1 MTPPKPSSHLAVAAG
16 NGNSSVPGRDQLVRI
31 VSDWVSLQQRPG
43 LKDTYSR
50 HPGASCIYENRRTKP
65 GLKGGAVESLSQRL
79 EKVEKALFGSEHD
92 QGTQDSEGTKR
103 DLSGSGASN
112 ISSTPLEAVLST
124 LACELQKLNQNIE
137 PTRKRKYEY
146 DPYRKVSE
154 LFKRRRQ
161 DEAEEQRKSSNRDVT
176 QRQTPRDSLCR
187 IDIVQDHLD
196 KLVEA
201 HFDNVQPWIPMVIM
215 RGFHDR
221 LHKET
226 EKRMRIVLEA
236 MMIASL
242 RYVEINGNPLDNS
255 FINSET
261 SSLRKTVM
269 MDAMQGLKTE
279 NLQALIMIAFTEI
292 GNGNLEKAWP
302 VIGSLTR
309 TVEYM
314 GLSVEPEM
322 YQRKRGLLSD
332 SSSLPEPRDW
342 LEEEERRRI
351 FWNVF
356 ILDKIS
362 SIIKGWS
369 PGIDS
374 EHVRR
379 RLPICGGSWFHNE
392 PAITPY
398 FGNWDETVLQNSHG
412 TSPYSVGSNAGGPAG
427 TRNTRASDKATGD
440 ISKIGALAYYIQSID
455 LLCQISNSF
464 LQPAV
469 DLANRQEV
477 SLWLTKFK
485 ELDLRLVHW
494 KMCLPQQWKD
504 SGVSRKIMPGV
515 MDPSMT
521 LANATHN
528 TSVILLHE
536 RIAYPGS
543 ELLSLNLPS
552 HFSAENCLNAA
563 IETANITTKYL
574 GGYPS
579 ARAVPPQMGICAFV
593 SARTLLVHSQYYN
606 APLCN
611 EFQNLMDNLTDM
623 SNRWAGHEKA
633 HQTDR
638 SSNFFDQLVNSLEL
652 QYQQSQAAAAG
663 QNIPISVSA
672 LEAEGGPVSNPRLDN
687 SNAARD
693 SHVPTKTNAPP
704 IVDSLSPG
712 MSYPNQLSNSQWHAD
727 SKSPTT
733 ISRDDLFTI
742 SQTLMNNDFLEL
754 DRIVSFE
761 DMMAV
766 GNMTQYYGTNS

>member
-1 MTPPKPSSHLAVAAG
+1 MTPPKPSSLLAVAAG
-16 NGNSSVPGRDQLVRI
+16 NGNSSVPDRDQLIPI
-31 VSDWVSLQQRPG
+31 VSDWVSLQQRSR
-43 LKDTYSR
+43 LKNTNLC
-50 HPGASCIYENRRTKP
+50 HASAPCIYENRRAKP
-65 GLKGGAVESLSQRL
+65 GLKGGAVESLNQRL

-92 QGTQDSEGTKR
+92 QGTQESETTKR

-124 LACELQKLNQNIE
+124 LAGELQKLNQNIE

-161 DEAEEQRKSSNRDVT
+161 DEAEEQRKSSNGDAA
-176 QRQTPRDSLCR
+176 QRQTSQDSLCR
-187 IDIVQDHLD
+187 IDIIQDHLD

-201 HFDNVQPWIPMVIM
+201 HFYNVQPWIPMVIM

-221 LHKET
+221 LQTET
-226 EKRMRIVLEA
+226 EQRMTIVLEA

-242 RYVEINGNPLDNS
+242 RYVEIN
-255 FINSET
+255 
-261 SSLRKTVM
+261 
-269 MDAMQGLKTE
+269 
-279 NLQALIMIAFTEI
+279 
-292 GNGNLEKAWP
+292 
-302 VIGSLTR
+302 
-309 TVEYM
+309 VEYM
-314 GLSVEPEM
+314 GLSVEPEV
-322 YQRKRGLLSD
+322 YQRRRGLLSE

-351 FWNVF
+351 FWNIF
-356 ILDKIS
+356 ILDKIA

-369 PGIDS
+369 PGIKS

-392 PAITPY
+392 PAVTPY
-398 FGNWDETVLQNSHG
+398 FGNWNEPS
-412 TSPYSVGSNAGGPAG
+412 
-427 TRNTRASDKATGD
+427 
-440 ISKIGALAYYIQSID
+440 ISK
-455 LLCQISNSF
+455 SF
-464 LQPAV
+464 LQPTV
-469 DLANRQEV
+469 EFTNRQEV

-494 KMCLPQQWKD
+494 KMNLPQQWKD

-536 RIAYPGS
+536 RIAYPGC
-543 ELLSLNLPS
+543 EVLGLNIPS
-552 HFSAENCLNAA
+552 HFSAQNCLNAA

-579 ARAVPPQMGICAFV
+579 ARPVPPQMGICAFV

-606 APLCN
+606 APLSK
-611 EFQNLMDNLTDM
+611 EYQNLMDNLTDM
-623 SNRWAGHEKA
+623 SNRWTGHEKA
-633 HQTDR
+633 DQTDK
-638 SSNFFDQLVNSLEL
+638 SPNFFNQLFSVLQDQYKESQEATTEQSIARPVPVFGVEGPIFNSRSGASRAFQDNHAQPSPDVPQTINSLTNEMH
-652 QYQQSQAAAAG
+652 
-663 QNIPISVSA
+663 
-672 LEAEGGPVSNPRLDN
+672 NPAQLRN
-687 SNAARD
+687 
-693 SHVPTKTNAPP
+693 HEWH
-704 IVDSLSPG
+704 VDSQSP
-712 MSYPNQLSNSQWHAD
+712 H
-727 SKSPTT
+727 T
-733 ISRDDLFTI
+733 ISKDDLFTI
-742 SQTLMNNDFLEL
+742 SQTLLNNDFLEL

>member
-1 MTPPKPSSHLAVAAG
+1 MVLSHDDSPEAELPSCSGCRKRKLK
-16 NGNSSVPGRDQLVRI
+16 SSR
-31 VSDWVSLQQRPG
+31 QRPSCSNCER
-43 LKDTYSR
+43 L
-50 HPGASCIYENRRTKP
+50 GAPCIYENRRMKP
-65 GLKGGAVESLSQRL
+65 GLKGGAVESLNQRL
-79 EKVEKALFGSEHD
+79 EKVEKTLFGSEYD
-92 QGTQDSEGTKR
+92 KGTQDSEGTKR
-103 DLSGSGASN
+103 DLSGSRASN

-124 LACELQKLNQNIE
+124 LA
-137 PTRKRKYEY
+137 
-146 DPYRKVSE
+146 
-154 LFKRRRQ
+154 
-161 DEAEEQRKSSNRDVT
+161 AEEQRKSSNGDAT
-176 QRQTPRDSLCR
+176 QRQTSQDSLCR
-187 IDIVQDHLD
+187 IDIIQDHLD

-221 LHKET
+221 LQTET
-226 EKRMRIVLEA
+226 EQRMTIVLEA

-242 RYVEINGNPLDNS
+242 RYFEINGNPLDNT
-255 FINSET
+255 FIDSET
-261 SSLRKTVM
+261 SRLRKNVM
-269 MDAMQGLKTE
+269 VNAMEGLKTE

-302 VIGSLTR
+302 IIGSLTR

-314 GLSVEPEM
+314 GLSVEPEV

-356 ILDKIS
+356 ILDRIA

-369 PGIDS
+369 PGIKS

-392 PAITPY
+392 PAVTPY
-398 FGNWDETVLQNSHG
+398 FGNWDELSVQSSHG
-412 TSPYSVGSNAGGPAG
+412 TSPYSVGSNAGGVNGPTN
-427 TRNTRASDKATGD
+427 TRSVRASDKATGD

-455 LLCQISNSF
+455 SLCQISETF
-464 LQPAV
+464 LQPPV
-469 DLANRQEV
+469 DFTNRQEV

-485 ELDLRLVHW
+485 ELDLRLLEDESASAMERLW
-494 KMCLPQQWKD
+494 RITQDNAWRN
-504 SGVSRKIMPGV
+504 G
-515 MDPSMT
+515 PSMT

-536 RIAYPGS
+536 RIAYPDC
-543 ELLSLNLPS
+543 ELLGLNIPS
-552 HFSAENCLNAA
+552 QFSAQNCINAA

-579 ARAVPPQMGICAFV
+579 ARAMPPQMGICAFV

-606 APLCN
+606 TPLPK
-611 EFQNLMDNLTDM
+611 EFRNLMDNLTDM
-623 SNRWAGHEKA
+623 SNRWAGLEQADRTSKA
-633 HQTDR
+633 P
-638 SSNFFDQLVNSLEL
+638 NFFDQLFNILQDQYKESQEATTDQSITRPVSVLGVEGPIFNSRPGASRAFQDNHTQPSSDVPQTINSLTREM
-652 QYQQSQAAAAG
+652 
-663 QNIPISVSA
+663 NN
-672 LEAEGGPVSNPRLDN
+672 PV
-687 SNAARD
+687 
-693 SHVPTKTNAPP
+693 
-704 IVDSLSPG
+704 
-712 MSYPNQLSNSQWHAD
+712 QLSNHEWHVDSQ
-727 SKSPTT
+727 SPHT
-733 ISRDDLFTI
+733 ISKDDLFTI
-742 SQTLMNNDFLEL
+742 SQTLLNNDFLEL

>member
-1 MTPPKPSSHLAVAAG
+1 MDLSHDDSPEAELPSCSGCRKRKLKC
-16 NGNSSVPGRDQLVRI
+16 SR
-31 VSDWVSLQQRPG
+31 QRPACSNCER
-43 LKDTYSR
+43 L
-50 HPGASCIYENRRTKP
+50 GAPCVYENRRTKP
-65 GLKGGAVESLSQRL
+65 GLKGGAVESLNQRL
-79 EKVEKALFGSEHD
+79 EKIEKALFGSD
-92 QGTQDSEGTKR
+92 QEEVTQDSERTKR
-103 DLSGSGASN
+103 DLSGGRANNS
-112 ISSTPLEAVLST
+112 SSTPLEAVLST
-124 LACELQKLNQNIE
+124 LAGELQKLNQNIE
-137 PTRKRKYEY
+137 PTRKRQYEY

-154 LFKRRRQ
+154 LFKRRRR
-161 DEAEEQRKSSNRDVT
+161 DAVEEQHQSSNRDVT
-176 QRQTPRDSLCR
+176 QQQTRQASSCSV
-187 IDIVQDHLD
+187 DIIQGHLN
-196 KLVEA
+196 KLIEA
-201 HFDNVQPWIPMVIM
+201 HFDNIQPWIPMIIM

-221 LHKET
+221 VQKDT
-226 EKRMRIVLEA
+226 EQRMAIVLEA

-242 RYVEINGNPLDNS
+242 RYVEINGNPLDNIL
-255 FINSET
+255 INSET
-261 SSLRKTVM
+261 SRLRKSVM
-269 MDAMQGLKTE
+269 MNAMEGLKTE

-314 GLSVEPEM
+314 GLSVESEV

-356 ILDKIS
+356 ILDRIS

-369 PGIDS
+369 PGINSAD
-374 EHVRR
+374 VCR

-392 PAITPY
+392 PAVTPY
-398 FGNWDETVLQNSHG
+398 FGNWDEPAVKNSHG
-412 TSPYSVGSNAGGPAG
+412 TSPYSVGSNAGGVNGSAS
-427 TRNTRASDKATGD
+427 TRNIRASDKATGD

-455 LLCQISNSF
+455 SLCQISKSF

-469 DLANRQEV
+469 DFTNRHEV

-494 KMCLPQQWKD
+494 KMYLPQQWKD

-536 RIAYPGS
+536 RIAYPDS

-606 APLCN
+606 TPLAK
-611 EFQNLMDNLTDM
+611 EFKNLMDNLTDM
-623 SNRWAGHEKA
+623 SNRWAGLEQA
-633 HQTDR
+633 DQTNKTP
-638 SSNFFDQLVNSLEL
+638 NFFDQLFNIL
-652 QYQQSQAAAAG
+652 QDQYKESQEATTG
-663 QNIPISVSA
+663 QTIPRSVSA
-672 LEAEGGPVSNPRLDN
+672 FGVEGPIFNSRPGTSRAFQDNHVQASPDVPQTVNILTRGMHNPV
-687 SNAARD
+687 
-693 SHVPTKTNAPP
+693 
-704 IVDSLSPG
+704 
-712 MSYPNQLSNSQWHAD
+712 QLSNHQWHVD
-727 SKSPTT
+727 SQSPHTV
-733 ISRDDLFTI
+733 SKDDLFTI
-742 SQTLMNNDFLEL
+742 SQTLLNNDFLEL

-766 GNMTQYYGTNS
+766 GNMSQYYGTNS

>member
-1 MTPPKPSSHLAVAAG
+1 MDLSHDDSPEAELPSCSGCRKRKLKC
-16 NGNSSVPGRDQLVRI
+16 SR
-31 VSDWVSLQQRPG
+31 QRPACSNCER
-43 LKDTYSR
+43 L
-50 HPGASCIYENRRTKP
+50 GAPCIYEDRRTKP
-65 GLKGGAVESLSQRL
+65 GLKGGAVESLNQRL
-79 EKVEKALFGSEHD
+79 EKVEKALFCSENVEA
-92 QGTQDSEGTKR
+92 TKDSKGTKC
-103 DLSGSGASN
+103 DLSGNRTSN
-112 ISSTPLEAVLST
+112 NSSAPLEAVLST
-124 LACELQKLNQNIE
+124 LACELQKLNQSIE

-161 DEAEEQRKSSNRDVT
+161 DEAEEQLKSSNRDAT
-176 QRQTPRDSLCR
+176 QRQTRQGSICG
-187 IDIVQDHLD
+187 IDIIQDYLD

-221 LHKET
+221 LQTAT
-226 EKRMRIVLEA
+226 EQRMTIVLEA

-242 RYVEINGNPLDNS
+242 RYVEINGNPLETS

-261 SSLRKTVM
+261 SRSRKTVM
-269 MDAMQGLKTE
+269 MDAMEGLKTE
-279 NLQALIMIAFTEI
+279 NLQALIMLAFTEI
-292 GNGNLEKAWP
+292 GNGNLERAWP
-302 VIGSLTR
+302 VIGTLTR

-314 GLSVEPEM
+314 GLSVEPEL
-322 YQRKRGLLSD
+322 YQRKRGLLSN
-332 SSSLPEPRDW
+332 SLSLPEPRDW

-356 ILDKIS
+356 ILDRIS

-398 FGNWDETVLQNSHG
+398 FGNWGETVVKNSHE
-412 TSPYSVGSNAGGPAG
+412 TSPYSVERNAGGSAG
-427 TRNTRASDKATGD
+427 TRNIQAGGKATGD
-440 ISKIGALAYYIQSID
+440 ISKIGAFAYYIQSID
-455 LLCQISNSF
+455 SLCQISKSF
-464 LQPAV
+464 LQPTV
-469 DLANRQEV
+469 DFTNRQEV

-494 KMCLPQQWKD
+494 KMYLPQQWKD

-536 RIAYPGS
+536 RIAYPGP

-563 IETANITTKYL
+563 IETANITKKYL

-593 SARTLLVHSQYYN
+593 SARTLLAATLLQ
-606 APLCN
+606 
-611 EFQNLMDNLTDM
+611 E
-623 SNRWAGHEKA
+623 
-633 HQTDR
+633 DR
-638 SSNFFDQLVNSLEL
+638 VI
-652 QYQQSQAAAAG
+652 A
-663 QNIPISVSA
+663 
-672 LEAEGGPVSNPRLDN
+672 
-687 SNAARD
+687 
-693 SHVPTKTNAPP
+693 
-704 IVDSLSPG
+704 
-712 MSYPNQLSNSQWHAD
+712 M
-727 SKSPTT
+727 
-733 ISRDDLFTI
+733 
-742 SQTLMNNDFLEL
+742 
-754 DRIVSFE
+754 
-761 DMMAV
+761 
-766 GNMTQYYGTNS
+766 

>member
-1 MTPPKPSSHLAVAAG
+1 MDSSHDDSPEAELPSCSG
-16 NGNSSVPGRDQLVRI
+16 CRKRKLKCSR
-31 VSDWVSLQQRPG
+31 QRPACSNCER
-43 LKDTYSR
+43 L
-50 HPGASCIYENRRTKP
+50 GAPCIYENRRTKP
-65 GLKGGAVESLSQRL
+65 GLKRGAVESLNQRL

-103 DLSGSGASN
+103 DLSGSRASN

-124 LACELQKLNQNIE
+124 LAGELQKLNQNIE

-161 DEAEEQRKSSNRDVT
+161 DEAEEQRKSSIGDAA
-176 QRQTPRDSLCR
+176 QRQTRQDSLCR
-187 IDIVQDHLD
+187 IDIIRDHLD

-215 RGFHDR
+215 RDFHDR
-221 LHKET
+221 LET
-226 EKRMRIVLEA
+226 ETEQRMTIVLEA
-236 MMIASL
+236 MMVASL
-242 RYVEINGNPLDNS
+242 RYTEINGNPLDNN
-255 FINSET
+255 FIDSET
-261 SSLRKTVM
+261 SRLRKSVLLN
-269 MDAMQGLKTE
+269 AMEGLKTE

-314 GLSVEPEM
+314 GISVEPEV
-322 YQRKRGLLSD
+322 YQRKRGLLSN

-342 LEEEERRRI
+342 LEEDERRRI
-351 FWNVF
+351 FWNIF
-356 ILDKIS
+356 ILDRIA

-369 PGIDS
+369 PGIKS

-392 PAITPY
+392 PAVTPY
-398 FGNWDETVLQNSHG
+398 FGNWDEPSVQNSYE
-412 TSPYSVGSNAGGPAG
+412 TSPYSVGSNAGGPAS
-427 TRNTRASDKATGD
+427 TIRASDKATGD

-455 LLCQISNSF
+455 SLCQISKSF

-469 DLANRQEV
+469 DFTNRQEV

-494 KMCLPQQWKD
+494 KMNLPQQWKD

-536 RIAYPGS
+536 RIAYPDC
-543 ELLSLNLPS
+543 ELLGLNIPS
-552 HFSAENCLNAA
+552 QFSAQNCLNAA

-579 ARAVPPQMGICAFV
+579 ARAMPPQMGICAFV

-606 APLCN
+606 TPLPK
-611 EFQNLMDNLTDM
+611 EFRNLMDNLTDM
-623 SNRWAGHEKA
+623 SNRWAGLEQADRTSKA
-633 HQTDR
+633 P
-638 SSNFFDQLVNSLEL
+638 NFFDQLFNILQDQYKESQEATTDQSITRPVSVLGVEGPIFNSRPGASRAFQDNHTQPSSDVPQTINSLTREM
-652 QYQQSQAAAAG
+652 
-663 QNIPISVSA
+663 NN
-672 LEAEGGPVSNPRLDN
+672 PV
-687 SNAARD
+687 
-693 SHVPTKTNAPP
+693 
-704 IVDSLSPG
+704 
-712 MSYPNQLSNSQWHAD
+712 QLSNHEWHVDSQ
-727 SKSPTT
+727 SPHT
-733 ISRDDLFTI
+733 ISKDDLFTI
-742 SQTLMNNDFLEL
+742 SQTLLNNDFLEL

>member
-1 MTPPKPSSHLAVAAG
+1 MEMSHDDSPEAELPSCSGCRKRKLKC
-16 NGNSSVPGRDQLVRI
+16 SR
-31 VSDWVSLQQRPG
+31 QRPACSNCER
-43 LKDTYSR
+43 L
-50 HPGASCIYENRRTKP
+50 GAPCVYENRRTKP
-65 GLKGGAVESLSQRL
+65 GLKGGAVESLNQRL
-79 EKVEKALFGSEHD
+79 EKVEKALFGSEHG
-92 QGTQDSEGTKR
+92 QGAQDSEGTNR
-103 DLSGSGASN
+103 DFSGGRTSDS
-112 ISSTPLEAVLST
+112 SSTPLETVLST
-124 LACELQKLNQNIE
+124 LASELRKLNQNIE
-137 PTRKRKYEY
+137 PTRKRQYEY

-154 LFKRRRQ
+154 LFKRRRRDAVQEQHQASNQ
-161 DEAEEQRKSSNRDVT
+161 DTT
-176 QRQTPRDSLCR
+176 QQQTRQHSLCR
-187 IDIVQDHLD
+187 IDIIQDHLE

-201 HFDNVQPWIPMVIM
+201 HFDNIQPWIPMIIM

-221 LHKET
+221 IQKDT
-226 EKRMRIVLEA
+226 EHRMTIVLEA

-242 RYVEINGNPLDNS
+242 RYVEINGNPLDNT
-255 FINSET
+255 FINSEVAR
-261 SSLRKTVM
+261 LRKRVI
-269 MDAMQGLKTE
+269 MDAMEGLTTE

-314 GLSVEPEM
+314 GLSVESEVH
-322 YQRKRGLLSD
+322 QRKRGLLSD
-332 SSSLPEPRDW
+332 SPSLPEPRDW

-356 ILDKIS
+356 ILDRVS

-369 PGIDS
+369 PGINS
-374 EHVRR
+374 ANVCR

-392 PAITPY
+392 PAVTPY
-398 FGNWDETVLQNSHG
+398 FGNWDEPTVHDSHG
-412 TSPYSVGSNAGGPAG
+412 TSPYSVGSNAGGANGPAS
-427 TRNTRASDKATGD
+427 TRNIRARDKATGD

-455 LLCQISNSF
+455 SLCQISKSF

-469 DLANRQEV
+469 DFSNRQEV

-494 KMCLPQQWKD
+494 KMYLPQQWKD

-536 RIAYPGS
+536 RIAYPDS

-552 HFSAENCLNAA
+552 HFSAENCLSAA

-579 ARAVPPQMGICAFV
+579 ARAVPPQMGICAYV
-593 SARTLLVHSQYYN
+593 SARTLLVHSQYYST
-606 APLCN
+606 PLAK
-611 EFQNLMDNLTDM
+611 EFKNLMDNLTDM
-623 SNRWAGHEKA
+623 SDRWTGLEPAEK
-633 HQTDR
+633 TDKAP
-638 SSNFFDQLVNSLEL
+638 NFFDQLFNML
-652 QYQQSQAAAAG
+652 QDQYEASQRAATG
-663 QNIPISVSA
+663 QTIPRAISTFG
-672 LEAEGGPVSNPRLDN
+672 AEGPIFN
-687 SNAARD
+687 SNHAHSSPD
-693 SHVPTKTNAPP
+693 VPQTVNNLTR
-704 IVDSLSPG
+704 G
-712 MSYPNQLSNSQWHAD
+712 MNPVQLSNHEWHVDSQ
-727 SKSPTT
+727 SPHT
-733 ISRDDLFTI
+733 ISKDDLFTI
-742 SQTLMNNDFLEL
+742 SQTLLNNDFLEL

-766 GNMTQYYGTNS
+766 GNMPQYYGTNSYS

>member
-1 MTPPKPSSHLAVAAG
+1 MTPPKPSSHPAVAAG
-16 NGNSSVPGRDQLVRI
+16 NGNSSVPDRDHLVPT
-31 VSDWVSLQQRPG
+31 VSDWVSAP
-43 LKDTYSR
+43 
-50 HPGASCIYENRRTKP
+50 CVYENRRTKP
-65 GLKGGAVESLSQRL
+65 GLKGGAVESLNQRL
-79 EKVEKALFGSEHD
+79 EKVEKALFGSEHG
-92 QGTQDSEGTKR
+92 QGAQGSEGTNR
-103 DLSGSGASN
+103 DFSGGRTSD
-112 ISSTPLEAVLST
+112 SSPTPLEAVLST
-124 LACELQKLNQNIE
+124 LAGELQKLNQNIE
-137 PTRKRKYEY
+137 PTRKRQYEY

-154 LFKRRRQ
+154 LFKRRRR
-161 DEAEEQRKSSNRDVT
+161 DAVEEQHQASNQDTT
-176 QRQTPRDSLCR
+176 QQQTRQHSLCK
-187 IDIVQDHLD
+187 IDIIQDHLE

-201 HFDNVQPWIPMVIM
+201 HFDNIQPWIPMIIM

-221 LHKET
+221 IQKDT
-226 EKRMRIVLEA
+226 EHRMTIVLEA

-242 RYVEINGNPLDNS
+242 RYVEINGNPLDNT
-255 FINSET
+255 FINSEVAR
-261 SSLRKTVM
+261 LRKRVM
-269 MDAMQGLKTE
+269 MDAMEGLTTE
-279 NLQALIMIAFTEI
+279 NLQALIMIAFTAI

-314 GLSVEPEM
+314 GLSVEPEVH
-322 YQRKRGLLSD
+322 QRKRGLLSD

-356 ILDKIS
+356 ILDRIS

-369 PGIDS
+369 PGINSAD
-374 EHVRR
+374 VCR

-392 PAITPY
+392 PAVTPY
-398 FGNWDETVLQNSHG
+398 FGNWDEPTARNSHG
-412 TSPYSVGSNAGGPAG
+412 TSPYSVGSNAGGVNGPASSCNVLARG
-427 TRNTRASDKATGD
+427 KATGD

-455 LLCQISNSF
+455 SLCQISKSF

-469 DLANRQEV
+469 DFSNRQEV

-494 KMCLPQQWKD
+494 KMYLPQQWKD

-536 RIAYPGS
+536 RIAYPDS

-593 SARTLLVHSQYYN
+593 SARTLLVHSQYYST
-606 APLCN
+606 PLAK
-611 EFQNLMDNLTDM
+611 EFKKLMDNLTGM
-623 SNRWAGHEKA
+623 SDRWTGLEQAEK
-633 HQTDR
+633 TDK
-638 SSNFFDQLVNSLEL
+638 SPNFFDQLFNRLQDQYKEL
-652 QYQQSQAAAAG
+652 QGATTG
-663 QNIPISVSA
+663 QTIPRSITAFGV
-672 LEAEGGPVSNPRLDN
+672 EGPIFN
-687 SNAARD
+687 SNHAQ
-693 SHVPTKTNAPP
+693 V
-704 IVDSLSPG
+704 SPDLPQTVNNLTRG
-712 MSYPNQLSNSQWHAD
+712 MNPVQLSNHEWQVDSQSPHAI
-727 SKSPTT
+727 SK
-733 ISRDDLFTI
+733 DDLFTI
-742 SQTLMNNDFLEL
+742 SQTLLNNDFLEL

-766 GNMTQYYGTNS
+766 GNMPQYYGTNSYS

>member
-1 MTPPKPSSHLAVAAG
+1 MEMSHDDSPEAELPSCSGCRKRKLKC
-16 NGNSSVPGRDQLVRI
+16 SR
-31 VSDWVSLQQRPG
+31 QRPACSNCER
-43 LKDTYSR
+43 L
-50 HPGASCIYENRRTKP
+50 GAPCVYENRRTKP
-65 GLKGGAVESLSQRL
+65 GLKGGAVESLNQRL
-79 EKVEKALFGSEHD
+79 EKIEKALFGSEHG
-92 QGTQDSEGTKR
+92 QGAQDSERTNR
-103 DLSGSGASN
+103 DFSSGRTSD
-112 ISSTPLEAVLST
+112 SSPTPLEAVLST
-124 LACELQKLNQNIE
+124 LAGELQKLNQNIE

-154 LFKRRRQ
+154 LFKRRRRDAVHEQHQASNQ
-161 DEAEEQRKSSNRDVT
+161 DTT
-176 QRQTPRDSLCR
+176 QQQTRQHSLCR
-187 IDIVQDHLD
+187 IDIIQDHLE

-201 HFDNVQPWIPMVIM
+201 HFDNIQPWIPMIIM

-221 LHKET
+221 IQKDT
-226 EKRMRIVLEA
+226 EHRMTIVLEA

-242 RYVEINGNPLDNS
+242 RYVEINGNPLDNT
-255 FINSET
+255 FINSEVAR
-261 SSLRKTVM
+261 LRKRVI
-269 MDAMQGLKTE
+269 MDAMEGLTTE

-314 GLSVEPEM
+314 GLSVESEVH
-322 YQRKRGLLSD
+322 QRKRGLLPD

-356 ILDKIS
+356 ILDRIS

-369 PGIDS
+369 PGINSAD
-374 EHVRR
+374 VCR

-392 PAITPY
+392 PAVTPY
-398 FGNWDETVLQNSHG
+398 FGNWDEPTVHNSHG
-412 TSPYSVGSNAGGPAG
+412 TSPYSAGSNAGGANGPAS
-427 TRNTRASDKATGD
+427 TRNIRARDKATGD
-440 ISKIGALAYYIQSID
+440 ISEIGALAYYIQSID
-455 LLCQISNSF
+455 SLCQISKSF

-469 DLANRQEV
+469 DFSNRQEV

-494 KMCLPQQWKD
+494 KMYLPQQWKD

-536 RIAYPGS
+536 RIAYPDS

-593 SARTLLVHSQYYN
+593 SARTLLVHSQYYSTQL
-606 APLCN
+606 AK
-611 EFQNLMDNLTDM
+611 EFKNLMDNLTDM
-623 SNRWAGHEKA
+623 SDRWTGLEQAEK
-633 HQTDR
+633 TDK
-638 SSNFFDQLVNSLEL
+638 SPNFFDQLFNML
-652 QYQQSQAAAAG
+652 QDQYKESQGATAS
-663 QNIPISVSA
+663 QTIPRPISTFGVEGPIFNLNHAQASPDVSQTVNN
-672 LEAEGGPVSNPRLDN
+672 LTRGMNPV
-687 SNAARD
+687 
-693 SHVPTKTNAPP
+693 
-704 IVDSLSPG
+704 
-712 MSYPNQLSNSQWHAD
+712 QLSNHEWHVDSQ
-727 SKSPTT
+727 SPHT
-733 ISRDDLFTI
+733 ISKDDLFTI
-742 SQTLMNNDFLEL
+742 SQTLLNNDFLEL

-766 GNMTQYYGTNS
+766 GNMPQYYGTNSYS